1 MSKTLYKTPNYRV
14 YVADLG
20 TIKDTPVSMQVRY
33 VIEHTVDQVIYG
45 TAASIGQAMVAALE
59 AEATR
64 IQAISIA
71 SEAEARGYA
80 LPDEPVGRPTSR
92 GGGSPN
98 FG

>member
-1 MSKTLYKTPNYRV
+1 MSKTLYKTPHYVV
-14 YVADLG
+14 YVGDLG

-33 VIEHTVDQVIYG
+33 IIKHAEDGVIYG

-59 AEATR
+59 AESTM
-64 IQAISIA
+64 IQAIDIA
-71 SEAEARGYA
+71 LEAEARGYA
-80 LPDEPVGRPTSR
+80 PPDEPVGRPASR